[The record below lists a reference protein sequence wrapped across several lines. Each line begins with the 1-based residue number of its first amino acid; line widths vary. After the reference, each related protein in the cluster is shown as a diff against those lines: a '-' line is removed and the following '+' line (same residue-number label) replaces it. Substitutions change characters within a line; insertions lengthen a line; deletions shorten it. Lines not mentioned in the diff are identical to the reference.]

1 MPPLLLS
8 EDNKKGRKRKTFESI
23 RLLMRSSDAFVSLPS
38 REVRE
43 MAKYVFPAVIE
54 QASDGFNV
62 SFPDLENCFTC
73 GETFDEAIEMAGDV
87 LPLMLCRMEEN
98 EEPIPEA
105 SALSHLHLKANETAV
120 NIETDTMEYRKKLSV

>member
-8 EDNKKGRKRKTFESI
+8 EDNKKGRKKKTFESI

-98 EEPIPEA
+98 EEPIP
-105 SALSHLHLKANETAV
+105 
-120 NIETDTMEYRKKLSV
+120 

>member
-1 MPPLLLS
+1 
-8 EDNKKGRKRKTFESI
+8 
-23 RLLMRSSDAFVSLPS
+23 
-38 REVRE
+38 